1 MFIKTFNQSYLRKKI
16 KKDLKIIQKTLKTFK
31 QAIPN
36 LLIIDLELPNLDPI
50 SKSKS
55 INLKI

>member
-36 LLIIDLELPNLDPI
+36 LLIIDLELPNLDLI

>member
-1 MFIKTFNQSYLRKKI
+1 MFNQSYLRKKI

-36 LLIIDLELPNLDPI
+36 LLIIGLEIPNLDMI